1 MRDRPALEPEQQ
13 QRLLALGAWHETGP
27 QNRYDIMTTTFRLAA
42 NELDQTFLDRVK
54 AMFREKQ
61 VAIVVYEENDA
72 DYLNGSR
79 VNGAATYRERARALR
94 GAAKGIDTTVERDD
108 DRV

>member
-1 MRDRPALEPEQQ
+1 
-13 QRLLALGAWHETGP
+13 
-27 QNRYDIMTTTFRLAA
+27 MTTTFRLAA

-61 VAIVVYEENDA
+61 VAIVVYEENYA
-72 DYLNGSR
+72 ANLTHAQA
-79 VNGAATYRERARALR
+79 NGAATYRERARALR

>member
-1 MRDRPALEPEQQ
+1 
-13 QRLLALGAWHETGP
+13 
-27 QNRYDIMTTTFRLAA
+27 MTATFRLPAE
-42 NELDQTFLDRVK
+42 ELDQTFLDRVK

-61 VAIVVYEENDA
+61 VAIVVYEENA
-72 DYLNGSR
+72 DYS
-79 VNGAATYRERARALR
+79 NGAPAISPASYRERARALR